1 MKDRLF
7 MDTVFAQALLN
18 PRDQYRGA
26 VLKLLPRYQDAEVW
40 VTEPVLIELADGLA
54 AVDRAS
60 EAGIVARMLVS
71 PEARLIPADRSL
83 LLAGLTLYES
93 RRDKERSLTDRISFV
108 VTSENGL
115 TDALT
120 ADKHFIQAGFRAL
133 LREEP

>member
-1 MKDRLF
+1 MKERLF

-18 PRDQYRGA
+18 PRDQYHGA
-26 VLKLLPRYQDAEVW
+26 VLNLLPRYQDAEVW
-40 VTEPVLIELADGLA
+40 VTEPILIELADGLA

-60 EAGIVARMLVS
+60 AAGFVARMLGS
-71 PEARLIPADRSL
+71 PESRLIPLDRSL

-93 RRDKERSLTDRISFV
+93 RRDKEWSLTDCISFV
-108 VTSENGL
+108 VMRDHGL